1 MNEQDSQ
8 DDRDNS
14 ESQEEEQKE
23 SENQS
28 DQENE
33 ESAQDTHD
41 QHNDV
46 DEEGEEK
53 TFNEEEIQNLRDI
66 FDLFDKDQTGKIQHK
81 DLENILTTLKR
92 DLEET
97 KEMLDEVKTDSE
109 GGIPFDEFIKLM
121 VKIEN
126 RIDKKEDHKEHES
139 SAAGDGSEIV
149 KDGAKRTAL
158 IDFLILLEDYRA
170 K

>member
-14 ESQEEEQKE
+14 ESQEEDQKE

-28 DQENE
+28 ERDHD
-33 ESAQDTHD
+33 ESAPDTQDHPHD
-41 QHNDV
+41 D
-46 DEEGEEK
+46 DEEEEEK
-53 TFNEEEIQNLRDI
+53 AFNEEEIQNLRDI
-66 FDLFDKDQTGKIQHK
+66 FDLFDKDQTGIIQQK

-97 KEMLDEVKTDSE
+97 KEMLEEVKTDSK
-109 GGIPFDEFIKLM
+109 GGVTFEEFIKLM

-126 RIDKKEDHKEHES
+126 RIDKKEDHKDQES
-139 SAAGDGSEIV
+139 SAAGNESEVV